1 MSEPLT
7 LYKLIILYM
16 LEKVDFPLTNAQISG
31 FVLDKGYTN
40 YFHLQ
45 QAISELIDS
54 NLIEAKTIR
63 NSSYRAGRTD
73 PLLLRRPDFRWYQ
86 GRYFCFL
93 SGKHYT
99 DAGRTVCHCRLLQ
112 GRRRGLAGTL
122 PFEKKRLPNGR
133 LNHCRPHGRSRFCR
147 MSQLER
153 EKPGYLRKSHRASA
167 VTVKTET
174 AP

>member
-54 NLIEAKTIR
+54 NLLEAKTIR
-63 NSSYRAGRTD
+63 NSSYFQITE
-73 PLLLRRPDFRWYQ
+73 Q
-86 GRYFCFL
+86 GEQTLSYFGDQISDGIKADISAFFQENIIQMREEL
-93 SGKHYT
+93 SAIADYYKGEE
-99 DAGRTVCHCRLLQ
+99 GGWQVRCRL
-112 GRRRGLAGTL
+112 
-122 PFEKKRLPNGR
+122 KKRDFPMVDLTIAVPT
-133 LNHCRPHGRSRFCR
+133 
-147 MSQLER
+147 E
-153 EKPGYLRKSHRASA
+153 EAASA
-167 VTVKTET
+167 VCLNWKEKSQDIYENLIELLL
-174 AP
+174 